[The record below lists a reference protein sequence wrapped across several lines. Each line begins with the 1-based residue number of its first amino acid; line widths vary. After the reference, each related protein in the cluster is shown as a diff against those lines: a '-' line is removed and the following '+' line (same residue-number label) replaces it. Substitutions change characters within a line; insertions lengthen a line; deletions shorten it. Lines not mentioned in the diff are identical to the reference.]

1 MRCSGRELALY
12 YFVIVC
18 PLGFFGI
25 KLHYLS
31 KKKKKKTSW
40 RVDIWVRAS
49 FKLIV
54 YLDKT
59 CFHPESLSYILGLG
73 LFGVGFDETIKCDAF
88 VCTQKLQCQQ

>member
-1 MRCSGRELALY
+1 VP
-12 YFVIVC
+12 F
-18 PLGFFGI
+18 GFFWYKTSLLI
-25 KLHYLS
+25 QKKKKK

-59 CFHPESLSYILGLG
+59 CFHPESLSCILGLG